1 MEDIREEGPKGLKG
15 LNTKEGSAR
24 ESSNMGEKNIQTP
37 DINTQQMQ
45 QEVPFRKVNPRAF
58 RQMYLE
64 EEMGRMEDPI
74 QSVGAPGVGNSWY
87 DDYISSL
94 SQLDDLEDL
103 RANEQ
108 GWYNKILAGV
118 GKAAV
123 LAGTTFLEGTAGLVW
138 SIGSVINNGDWNS
151 FVNND
156 FSNVMQDI
164 NEWSEE
170 FMPNYYTEEQRDAA
184 WYDPVNLISAN
195 MLGDKLLKN
204 TGFMV
209 GAYYSGKA
217 YATLGE
223 GVMGLNKARDAFKG
237 LAVASKVTPQKYA
250 ALARGGKEAIDA
262 AKLMSELSKDAKKL
276 KHAGTILQIIGST
289 TGAIGEAKIEAVGGV
304 RERMQEAEEKINQ
317 LEFEA
322 QKEVIEEMEASGMSP
337 IIQQENGFGHID
349 YVIDPELKA
358 NFDDRVKAKFDKEAT
373 LAKAQEEAEKL
384 SNFAFIANFGL
395 LSITNSVLF
404 RGMFSKG
411 YGTSRRLKNIKKVVK
426 DGQISYAKNF
436 SKLRTAKTVA
446 SKAFSEGVIEE
457 MGQNMISAIPDTIMD
472 KRMTSFIEGKTGE
485 EASTTT
491 ADWLNAVVVGFQD
504 SYLNLDAWE
513 EGFIGAVSAS
523 LGVPRFRKFRKKGGG
538 FQSPI
543 TLEGGTLGDIKSVIQ
558 RRREANKQVEELNAL
573 MQKDRFINYFE
584 GMTHHNHTE
593 NLKNEAVK
601 EGNKFAYHNAND
613 SQIIGDLIT
622 ADKAGRIDDYFEQ
635 ISYFENVTEA
645 DVEEIK
651 RVFENKKDPDKSIF
665 KGQTDAEIVADIRER
680 AARYRQIAENYMKL
694 VEQVQIKYGDT
705 LNQGALEEIIY
716 YSNKAALLEDRFQEV
731 GKEVLDNIGEAS
743 DISIK
748 LKTRIDERVEDKRSW
763 KDLSWSERIEQF
775 FDKIRRDNR
784 YFTDEYGFKDKD
796 VEISLQDAVNEG
808 PAFLAEAIVNAS
820 NREDL
825 LAEILTHMPKNKVSD
840 FLDNLTD
847 LTSLRSLRS
856 RYIDLLMRYENNPEA
871 LNKKMDSLE
880 EDKKDKLKKEEE
892 DILKTELKGSKSQ
905 EEFTS
910 RVKNAQKQS
919 EDPDNVENIIK
930 EMEDEGDKQAAYYR
944 KSRTYSHHVNKEID
958 SQDVSESHKASAKM
972 IWESHAANS
981 EDMETLSN
989 PNSETLNDP
998 RIIFDDV
1005 HLELTPE
1012 QEKELRTV
1020 QYAILNSMH
1029 TVNNSEQFAKEL
1041 SDEYKEMNPKGEK
1054 NPLKEAG
1061 DFREDGRDRSTLP
1074 PINNPTKMAISD
1086 KKHSDIDTILDEVE
1100 KVDPGNSTEEF
1111 IDNLEQKGYTLEPKF
1126 KSGPVYTIRK
1136 TLLNNKKNK
1145 RKKKLKEHKDEIFNK
1160 KKKVDYVDP
1169 NNLTPTEAKQ
1179 AAKEFVEESEKAEK
1193 DSNTIN
1199 SERDKS
1205 KGWYTIIPEYE
1216 LDRFKRDIFMKFPD
1230 AKALEGLDFS
1240 GIYNYLESNGAF
1252 KYVNEGKLKVGDKIK
1267 FIVDPKYQEI
1277 AGKDSKTQIFMA
1289 VEDSGKI
1296 QIVGALPN
1304 NTAVVE
1310 RFLGLKNLSEEVDKG
1325 YREHP
1330 DSFYIHNKTVDVTQ
1344 VLNGKLKYNTD
1355 QQGLREIPNMPEN
1368 KDDVILAV
1376 VRNGQLVANN
1386 KEVPFVSPLS
1396 LEHKEG
1402 MIFMLVPN
1410 ANGEYQPAAV
1420 VRERFSKE
1428 YYEEQKA
1435 HPDADSNSLLIRI
1448 EDLIRNISLV
1458 QDDTSAFEAKKEF
1471 QEIFYAPTIHINY
1484 VPASKNTPAQIVIK
1498 EDILD
1503 SEGNPYMETVMD
1515 SRGKSYERVS
1525 ANRYTID
1532 LTVGTEQKSLEDVQS
1547 EILDAMSALE
1557 LSPQIDL
1564 NSINTPG
1571 YNEALINSGFLTSN
1585 LGHYGVLGSYF
1596 LTNYLDDS
1604 GNQQQADKFTNNYDE
1619 KRRKGKTILNSK
1631 EDIRDGVRVT
1641 VGNKSYFVDL
1651 NNDTIKTLDGQ
1662 EINPSNK
1669 QDIMNVAHGLYLY
1682 SGIENSSDVY
1692 NGLAVLPDG
1701 NTVINLH
1708 THSIIKGKLAQEAID
1723 ALDKRRRIIIG
1734 EMGYS
1739 LSYNK
1744 LRKSL
1749 DAAVNPN
1756 EKGKVIVPDP
1766 ITKKTHEYEV
1776 IDSSKNKQSTDSEF
1790 EASKKEVQ
1798 TLIEDFFTKDGA
1810 VTRPKNMPYKYFE
1823 FYVKSLTGFQEQV
1836 EADGGKILY
1845 LNSYMYSQDPSG
1857 KRKAGKPDM
1866 IIYNDKKRT
1875 MSIYNFNIYD
1885 SAANAP
1891 EGNIRILEEYADIF
1905 NNMVGSEI
1913 NSYGFYDLP
1922 IYVNR
1927 SNNKSDST
1935 AKKITP
1941 IKSGSQ
1947 RIVKNNSRVYNKKE
1961 HNLRKKR
1968 EELRAKEGK
1977 KTKPVETN
1985 LRVETKN
1992 DVSAK
1997 EHSFEGS
2004 KEGVFNAVNV
2014 IDGEVITTTTKAQ
2027 MIDGPTK
2034 FGIKTKIARVPN
2046 YARDFNPEPVPRRKK
2061 LIGYDYYLVGENGQT
2076 LHTIGKTKLNVS
2088 VDSIFKEF
2096 QKALDK
2102 TTKEKLQKA
2111 TQQANNITENF
2122 KEEQKKIQP
2131 KEAKEVKKSY
2141 ADLENVYNK
2150 RDDNKIKS
2158 GRYSARYTRQ
2168 LSKKVNSFLEK
2179 FVSSLEVLTPE
2190 QKELI
2195 DTIVKDLEDN
2205 GSLAVIKKEA
2215 AKKVEQKTESK
2226 QEESKEITP
2235 EKETTEQSQE
2245 EDNTG
2250 SFVNPDTGK
2259 VVKGKIVNEGYSLED
2274 LLDDAAQETTD
2285 DTYKKPDKFLFDLSS
2300 EETIEGTT
2308 EEDFDPDL
2316 LREIDDSIPYTPIDL
2331 VEEIL
2336 WLQEVMPGFL
2346 QAGRLSIKKGLIN
2359 MGSQSKEAW
2368 GLFKDGLVVLSD
2380 IAAEGT
2386 LYHEAFHVVF
2396 NSLLTTREAEQA
2408 YKEARD
2414 KYGDLSKQALE
2425 EKMAEEFRE
2434 YVMGKK
2440 DQSLGAK
2447 ILNFFKRLF
2456 AFVSNRK
2463 SLSPHLDALYKN
2475 INEGKYKES
2484 TFKAISSPLFENTT
2498 TIDSPQNLES
2508 KLQHLK
2514 DTHYDTESKEVL
2526 SNRQKDLQ
2534 ISKVNHTF
2542 NDLSPELKN
2551 TLLEEGVT
2559 ETIYNELSL
2568 REKENLIICN

>member
-1 MEDIREEGPKGLKG
+1 MEDIREEGVEGLKG
-15 LNTKEGSAR
+15 LNTRKGVEREISNRGQKES
-24 ESSNMGEKNIQTP
+24 T
-37 DINTQQMQ
+37 TL
-45 QEVPFRKVNPRAF
+45 QETEGFKKLSPKAF
-58 RQMYLE
+58 RQSYLQE
-64 EEMGRMEDPI
+64 ESTRMEDPV
-74 QSVGAPGVGNSWY
+74 QNVGAPGVGNSWY
-87 DDYISSL
+87 DRYLSSL
-94 SQLDDLEDL
+94 SQLEDLEDL

-108 GWYNKILAGV
+108 GFLNQLGAGIT
-118 GKAAV
+118 KAAV
-123 LAGTTFLEGTAGLVW
+123 LAGTTFLEGTVGLAW
-138 SIGSVINNGDWNS
+138 SIGASIYNNSWNS
-151 FVNND
+151 FVNNT
-156 FSNVMQDI
+156 FSNAMQDI
-164 NEWSEE
+164 NEFSEAAL
-170 FMPNYYTEEQRDAA
+170 PNYYTAEQRDAS

-209 GAYYSGKA
+209 GAYFSGRAYSA
-217 YATLGE
+217 LGE
-223 GVMGLNKARDAFKG
+223 GLVGLNKARDAFKG
-237 LAVASKVTPQKYA
+237 LAVAAKVTPQKYA
-250 ALARGGKEAIDA
+250 ALARGGKEALNTAQII
-262 AKLMSELSKDAKKL
+262 SELGKDAKKL
-276 KHAGTILQIIGST
+276 KHAGKTLQWVGNI
-289 TGAIGEAKIEAVGGV
+289 TGAIGESKIEAVGGV
-304 RERMQEAEEKINQ
+304 RERMQEAEQKINA
-317 LEFEA
+317 LEQEA
-322 QKEVIEEMEASGMSP
+322 QQEVIKEMEEAGISP
-337 IIQQENGFGHID
+337 ITLQENGFGKMVYD
-349 YVIDPELKA
+349 IDPELKA
-358 NFDDRVKAKFDKEAT
+358 NFEDRVKAKFDKEAT
-373 LAKAQEEAEKL
+373 MARAQEEAEKQ
-384 SNFAFIANFGL
+384 SNFVFLANLAL
-395 LSITNSVLF
+395 LSLTNNVQF
-404 RGMFSKG
+404 KNMFSKG
-411 YGTSRRLKNIKKVVK
+411 YGTSRRLSNIKKIVK
-426 DGQISYAKNF
+426 DGQISYTTNF
-436 SKLRTAKTVA
+436 SKLRTAKTIA
-446 SKAFSEGVIEE
+446 STAFSEGVVEE
-457 MGQNMISAIPDTIMD
+457 MGQKMISAIPNSIMD

-485 EASTTT
+485 EANITV
-491 ADWLNAVVVGFQD
+491 ADRINAFILGFQD

-523 LGVPRFRKFRKKGGG
+523 LGVPRFRKFRRKDGKI
-538 FQSPI
+538 QSPI
-543 TLEGGTLGDIKSVIQ
+543 IYKGGTIGDIKEAIQ
-558 RRREANKQVEELNAL
+558 RRRQATEQVETLNNL
-573 MQKDRFINYFE
+573 MKKERFINYFE
-584 GMTHHNHTE
+584 GMVHHEHTE
-593 NLKNEAVK
+593 GLKNEAVK
-601 EGNKFAYHNAND
+601 EGNKFAYHNAAD

-635 ISYFENVTEA
+635 LSYFENVTEQEI
-645 DVEEIK
+645 DEIK
-651 RVFENKKDPDKSIF
+651 ELFENKDDPNKSIF
-665 KGQTDAEIVADIRER
+665 KGQSDEQIIRDIKDR
-680 AARYRQIAENYMKL
+680 ASRYREIAENYMKL

-716 YSNKAALLEDRFQEV
+716 YSNKAALLEDRFQDLGE
-731 GKEVLDNIGEAS
+731 KVLDKVKEADAVNPTMFTNMDTS
-743 DISIK
+743 TNEKVSTKDLTTSQKIERFFDHIK
-748 LKTRIDERVEDKRSW
+748 LDA
-763 KDLSWSERIEQF
+763 
-775 FDKIRRDNR
+775 R
-784 YFTDEYGFKDKD
+784 YFTDKYGFKKKKRK
-796 VEISLQDAVNEG
+796 VTLQEAAMEG
-808 PAFLAEAIVNAS
+808 PAFFVEALINS
-820 NREDL
+820 ENKESL
-825 LAEILTHMPKNKVSD
+825 LAEILTIMPENEVND
-840 FLDNLTD
+840 FLENLTD
-847 LTSLRSLRS
+847 LTSIGSLRT
-856 RYIDLLMRYENNPEA
+856 RYIDLLMRYENNPES

-880 EDKKDKLKKEEE
+880 EDKKDKLKEEE
-892 DILKTELKGSKSQ
+892 DNILKTELKESESQ

-910 RVKNAQKQS
+910 RVKNAQEQS

-930 EMEDEGDKQAAYYR
+930 DLEDEGDKQAAYYR
-944 KSRTYSHHVNKEID
+944 KSRTYSHHINKEID
-958 SQDVSESHKASAKM
+958 SQDVSDSHKASAKM
-972 IWESHAANS
+972 IWESHVANS
-981 EDMETLSN
+981 EDIETLSN
-989 PNSETLNDP
+989 PNSEALNDP

-1100 KVDPGNSTEEF
+1100 KVDTGNSTEEF
-1111 IDNLEQKGYTLEPKF
+1111 IENLEQKGYTLEPKF

-1136 TLLNNKKNK
+1136 TLLDNKKNK

-1169 NNLTPTEAKQ
+1169 TNLTPTEAKQ

-1193 DSNTIN
+1193 DSNPVN

-1230 AKALEGLDFS
+1230 AKALDGLDFS
-1240 GIYNYLESNGAF
+1240 GIYNYLESKNAF
-1252 KYVNEGKLKVGDKIK
+1252 KYVNEGKIKVGDEIK
-1267 FIVDPKYQEI
+1267 FVVDPKYQEI
-1277 AGKDSKTQIFMA
+1277 AGKDSRTQIFMA

-1325 YREHP
+1325 YRENP

-1355 QQGLREIPNMPEN
+1355 LQGLREIPNMPEN

-1503 SEGNPYMETVMD
+1503 SEGNPYMETVMN
-1515 SRGKSYERVS
+1515 SKGKSYERVS

-1631 EDIRDGVRVT
+1631 EDIRDGIRVT

-1749 DAAVNPN
+1749 DTAVNPN

-1776 IDSSKNKQSTDSEF
+1776 IDSSKDKQSTDSEF

-1810 VTRPKNMPYKYFE
+1810 VTRPKNMPYKYFD
-1823 FYVKSLTGFQEQV
+1823 FYVKSLIGFQEQI

-1845 LNSYMYSQDPSG
+1845 LNSYMYSQDSSG
-1857 KRKAGKPDM
+1857 KRKAGKPDI
-1866 IIYNDKKRT
+1866 IIYNGEKKT

-1905 NNMVGSEI
+1905 ENMVGSEI
-1913 NSYGFYDLP
+1913 NSYGFYDFP

-1927 SNNKSDST
+1927 PNNKSDSK
-1935 AKKITP
+1935 AKKTTP
-1941 IKSGSQ
+1941 IKSSSQ

-1968 EELRAKEGK
+1968 EEIRAKQGK

-1985 LRVETKN
+1985 LRVEAKN

-2046 YARDFNPEPVPRRKK
+2046 YARDFNPDPVPRRKK

-2076 LHTIGKTKLNVS
+2076 LHTIGNTKLNVS
-2088 VDSIFKEF
+2088 LDSIVQEF

-2122 KEEQKKIQP
+2122 KEEQNKIQP
-2131 KEAKEVKKSY
+2131 KEAEEVKKSY

-2150 RDDNKIKS
+2150 KDDNKIKS
-2158 GRYSARYTRQ
+2158 GRYSAKYTRQ

-2215 AKKVEQKTESK
+2215 AKKVEQKTEGK
-2226 QEESKEITP
+2226 QEESKEPTP
-2235 EKETTEQSQE
+2235 EKETNEKSQE

-2250 SFVNPDTGK
+2250 SFINPDTGK
-2259 VVKGKIVNEGYSLED
+2259 VVKGTIVNEGYSLEN
-2274 LLDDAAQETTD
+2274 LLDDAVQETTD

-2316 LREIDDSIPYTPIDL
+2316 LREVDDSIPYTPIDL

-2408 YKEARD
+2408 YMEARD

-2484 TFKAISSPLFENTT
+2484 TFKAISSPLFEDTT

-2551 TLLEEGVT
+2551 TLMEERVT